1 MLDWA
6 ELKKPAN
13 HEGQWARKLQSV
25 SPPDYV
31 IVRVPYVVSQTGEFQ
46 PRYVVWHKG
55 HLLDVQFSPDDAKT
69 ACNEHFAKNRDA

>member
-1 MLDWA
+1 MLDWV

-55 HLLDVQFSPDDAKT
+55 HLHDVQFSPDDAKT